1 MKAVLQRALTASVEV
16 EGEVVGAIE
25 RPGLV
30 ALVGVFRDDTDEDA
44 RKLARRIAT
53 MRILEDEESL
63 ESLGA
68 PALVISQ
75 FTLVGRTRK
84 GTRPSW
90 SDAAPSEVAEPLVN
104 LVVAELQTLGIETAT
119 GRFGA
124 MMNVSL
130 VNNGPFTVIVDT
142 RQTRASTRS

>member
-1 MKAVLQRALTASVEV
+1 MKAVLQRAVTASVEV
-16 EGEVVGAIE
+16 EGEIVGAIE

-30 ALVGVFRDDTDEDA
+30 ALVGVFRDDNEGDA

-75 FTLVGRTRK
+75 FTLAGRTRK

-90 SDAAPSEVAEPLVN
+90 SDAAPGEVAEPLVN

-142 RQTRASTRS
+142 RQSRASQRS